1 MENGFRVY
9 NTDPLKEKEKQ
20 GDSTCIFTFFSGSIY
35 IHETSRTITS
45 KANPGLTL
53 ILLEIPL
60 RRASDLPFVGYFW
73 DVC

>member
-35 IHETSRTITS
+35 IYMKQAEQLHQKQIQ
-45 KANPGLTL
+45 G
-53 ILLEIPL
+53 
-60 RRASDLPFVGYFW
+60 W
-73 DVC
+73 Q